1 MALDGEAAQEVDEVW
16 PDGAVEPGGAG
27 DAGPT
32 GRRRE
37 RGALAAWPRGTR
49 IARTAWLYGA
59 SGRNFVDTMRGLGV
73 ERDELTVVDDQ
84 EGSPTWTRD
93 LAPALEA
100 LIDQPPAVW

>member
-1 MALDGEAAQEVDEVW
+1 
-16 PDGAVEPGGAG
+16 
-27 DAGPT
+27 
-32 GRRRE
+32 
-37 RGALAAWPRGTR
+37 
-49 IARTAWLYGA
+49 
-59 SGRNFVDTMRGLGV
+59 MRGLGV